1 MKRLKFFVLML
12 WLALGWVA
20 LASRADE
27 LFTSEAYVTN
37 IVQTGVIQK
46 SDMQKYFSKV
56 AIDGDNLVL
65 GFHEI
70 GDRFRY
76 CVPSG
81 SNQVQR
87 LSKYGE
93 IVCVEPDSVFE
104 LYGRLT
110 VMVVSN
116 NLQRSGSVDLIL
128 DVRRHHGP
136 QVTRKIGKMVK
147 SAILPTNQLNDVRW
161 MTGD

>member
-1 MKRLKFFVLML
+1 MKQLKFFVLML

-20 LASRADE
+20 IASRADE
-27 LFTSEAYVTN
+27 LFASETYRTN
-37 IVQTGVIQK
+37 IVQTGAIQK
-46 SDMQKYFSKV
+46 SDMQRYFSKV
-56 AIDGDNLVL
+56 AIEGDNLVL

-76 CVPSG
+76 CVPSD

-93 IVCVEPDSVFE
+93 VVCVEPDSVFE

-116 NLQRSGSVDLIL
+116 NLQRAGSVDLIL

-147 SAILPTNQLNDVRW
+147 SATLPTNGLNDIRW